1 MFKSKIID
9 STLFVGLSGELDDSC
24 ALFIRNK
31 LDALLD
37 DNSIKKVVIEMSELD
52 FMDST
57 GIGVLLGR
65 YKKMSAKGIPIFV
78 ANPSKCVDKILTL
91 SGIYGIMPKI
101 ISEA

>member
-1 MFKSKIID
+1 MLKNKIVEE
-9 STLFVGLSGELDDSC
+9 TLYVGLFGELDESC
-24 ALFIRNK
+24 ASIIRNR
-31 LDALLD
+31 LDELLE
-37 DNSIKKVVIEMSELD
+37 NNKIKKVVIEMSELN

-91 SGIYGIMPKI
+91 SGIYGIMPKVV
-101 ISEA
+101 SEA